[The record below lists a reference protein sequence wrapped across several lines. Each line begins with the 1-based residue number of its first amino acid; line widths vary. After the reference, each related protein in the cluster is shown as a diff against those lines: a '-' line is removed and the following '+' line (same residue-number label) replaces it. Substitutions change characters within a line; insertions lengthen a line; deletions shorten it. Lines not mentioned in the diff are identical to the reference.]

1 MRAPHFCVHDT
12 AADMDVRHQMLAL
25 ERMIARRTTLGF
37 AGSVLALQP
46 IFNAKLKEQSKHTTQ
61 QQRM

>member
-1 MRAPHFCVHDT
+1 
-12 AADMDVRHQMLAL
+12 MDVRHQMLAL